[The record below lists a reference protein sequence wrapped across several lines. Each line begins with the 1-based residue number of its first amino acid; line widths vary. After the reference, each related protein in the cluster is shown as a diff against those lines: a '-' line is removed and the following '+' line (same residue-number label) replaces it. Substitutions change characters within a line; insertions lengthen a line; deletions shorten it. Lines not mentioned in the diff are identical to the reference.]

1 MINPFHFH
9 SYEIHSVN
17 KKPSIFELVQ
27 KYNIDPESTNMKRS
41 DFQGKQIVIL
51 KCKKCGKLIQKEFD
65 EYAKII

>member
-1 MINPFHFH
+1 MINPFHIH

-17 KKPSIFELVQ
+17 KKPSIVEIAIKQGFKPIAQEVH
-27 KYNIDPESTNMKRS
+27 KRNLE
-41 DFQGKQIVIL
+41 GKQIVIL